1 FEIAEEDLAQRG
13 MGDLAGVRQA
23 GVNLEG
29 LADPERDLDL
39 VLAARDVIR
48 RHPEVA
54 RSYLARAKN

>member
-1 FEIAEEDLAQRG
+1 

-39 VLAARDVIR
+39 VLAARDVVR
-48 RHPEVA
+48 LHPEVSRA
-54 RSYLARAKN
+54 YLARGSG